1 MAGAFTA
8 VDLSKL
14 PSPDVVEVIDYEVIL
29 QAMIDD
35 LKSRSVDFDAILE
48 SEPAIKLLEVAAFRE
63 TILRQRINEAA
74 RSVMLAYAMDSDLD
88 QIAARYNVERL
99 VIDPGDP
106 DAQPPIDPTMEDD
119 ASLRRR
125 VQLAFEGL
133 STAGSIGNYL
143 FHTLGAD
150 ADVLDASVGSPTPGQ
165 VVVNVLS
172 RSGDGTAPTA
182 LLDAVDATLSA
193 EDVRPLTDQV
203 TVQSAEIVNYTID
216 AELTLYPGPDGDVV
230 LQTATAAVQSHIE
243 ESSRLGRDVS
253 MSAIYAALHQE
264 GVQKVTLNSP
274 VADIAIANHQAPSC
288 TSVNV
293 VIGGVDE

>member
-29 QAMIDD
+29 QAMIED
-35 LKSRSVDFDAILE
+35 LKSRSEDFDAILE

-106 DAQPPIDPTMEDD
+106 DAQPPIDPIMEDD

-143 FHTLGAD
+143 FHALGAD
-150 ADVLDASVGSPTPGQ
+150 ADVLDASVESPTPGQ

-172 RSGDGTAPTA
+172 RSGDGTAPPA

-230 LQTATAAVQSHIE
+230 LQAATAAVQLHIE

-253 MSAIYAALHQE
+253 LSAIYAALHQE

-293 VIGGVDE
+293 IVGGVDE